1 MLDGLKKIFFIKKMS
16 QESSQSSEFIP
27 SQSTPESE
35 DYTSYES
42 SSIETPS
49 ESDYSIAS
57 SSQCSGSSDYNSSYF
72 DETESEEEY
81 IEQFKIDGSR
91 SDLPNVKI

>member
-1 MLDGLKKIFFIKKMS
+1 MS
-16 QESSQSSEFIP
+16 QESNQSSEYIP
-27 SQSTPESE
+27 SQSTPDSE

-72 DETESEEEY
+72 SDSQSSKESEDEY
-81 IEQFKIDGSR
+81 IEQFKEDGSR
-91 SDLPNVKI
+91 SKFSDVKY

>member
-1 MLDGLKKIFFIKKMS
+1 MS
-16 QESSQSSEFIP
+16 QESSQSSEYIP
-27 SQSTPESE
+27 NQTPESE

-42 SSIETPS
+42 SSLESPS

-72 DETESEEEY
+72 DGSQSSTESEEEEY

-91 SDLPNVKI
+91 SSQPDVKI